1 MSIDECRLMKCL
13 TLGAPDSVPAFSL
26 TNHQSPIT
34 NHQSPITNHQSPIT
48 NHQSV
53 SPQKTRG
60 LSPGLPMCISYPNC
74 GILKFYGYIIRILI
88 ASSNER
94 GCFGLPFKLPGATK

>member
-13 TLGAPDSVPAFSL
+13 TLGAPDSVPVFSL
-26 TNHQSPIT
+26 T

-60 LSPGLPMCISYPNC
+60 LSPGLPMRISYPNC